1 MIILIAN
8 ASLSFVTVVHIGK
21 ITTQEVQKRVRF
33 NLNSA
38 RGVYQYHVER
48 ISTLLQGAAIRFSPV
63 QTPDG
68 AVDPL
73 LKEVLRSLLEENRL
87 DMLTVMDANGI
98 VLYRAHNSESQG
110 DSLRDNAVVSL
121 AIESNKPS
129 QGTIVLSREQLE
141 REHFQL
147 AERARLQVETTPA
160 ARSLRES
167 VQSEGMVIAAA
178 VPFLTL
184 AHGEE
189 RRGMIYGAILLN
201 RRHEIVD
208 RIREELFEKDKQG
221 KKETGTATLFQG
233 DLRISTNVLKS
244 DGARAVG
251 TQMSSEV
258 YQQVILKGQL
268 WSKRAFVVNDWYLAA
283 YEPIRDPRGQIIG
296 ALYVGLLEEPFIRP
310 MRLLASVF
318 VSMVA
323 LTTLLSLVL
332 LTFVIRH
339 VLSPIHTIVTMSA
352 RVIEGDLSARVG
364 VRPPGEMGLLC
375 ETIDK
380 MADAVSLREER
391 LQKATREQIGQS
403 EKLAAIGRLAAG
415 IAHEVNNPLTAV
427 LTFAHL
433 LRESPKAD
441 DDQKQDLDVIVRETT
456 RVREIVRGLLDFA
469 RESPSRRQ
477 ILDINEILQRTL
489 SLLKSQKD
497 FGKIKIDLCLQDS
510 LPPVMGDRN
519 QMQQVFLNLSL
530 NACEAMPEGGVLTVT
545 TRQEESTVR
554 VYFADTG
561 CGISQEFLTQ
571 IFDPFFTTKPVGKG
585 TGLGLSVSYGII
597 QQHGGQL
604 LVNSTPNEGS
614 TFTVVL
620 QVCTDPVYLIEDEPE
635 ADRGA
640 ATPQQG

>member
-1 MIILIAN
+1 
-8 ASLSFVTVVHIGK
+8 
-21 ITTQEVQKRVRF
+21 
-33 NLNSA
+33 
-38 RGVYQYHVER
+38 
-48 ISTLLQGAAIRFSPV
+48 
-63 QTPDG
+63 
-68 AVDPL
+68 
-73 LKEVLRSLLEENRL
+73 
-87 DMLTVMDANGI
+87 
-98 VLYRAHNSESQG
+98 
-110 DSLRDNAVVSL
+110 
-121 AIESNKPS
+121 
-129 QGTIVLSREQLE
+129 
-141 REHFQL
+141 
-147 AERARLQVETTPA
+147 
-160 ARSLRES
+160 
-167 VQSEGMVIAAA
+167 
-178 VPFLTL
+178 
-184 AHGEE
+184 
-189 RRGMIYGAILLN
+189 
-201 RRHEIVD
+201 
-208 RIREELFEKDKQG
+208 
-221 KKETGTATLFQG
+221 
-233 DLRISTNVLKS
+233 
-244 DGARAVG
+244 
-251 TQMSSEV
+251 
-258 YQQVILKGQL
+258 
-268 WSKRAFVVNDWYLAA
+268 
-283 YEPIRDPRGQIIG
+283 
-296 ALYVGLLEEPFIRP
+296 
-310 MRLLASVF
+310 
-318 VSMVA
+318 
-323 LTTLLSLVL
+323 
-332 LTFVIRH
+332 
-339 VLSPIHTIVTMSA
+339 
-352 RVIEGDLSARVG
+352 
-364 VRPPGEMGLLC
+364 
-375 ETIDK
+375 
-380 MADAVSLREER
+380 
-391 LQKATREQIGQS
+391 
-403 EKLAAIGRLAAG
+403 IGRLAAG